1 MLFVVIK
8 SSNGILNGT
17 QIHLLGQFGLGFLLF
32 FFSCLGGTG
41 QLLMLLLLAINVTT
55 FMEKNSHISEYMVL
69 SSVS

>member
-17 QIHLLGQFGLGFLLF
+17 QIHLLGQFGV

-41 QLLMLLLLAINVTT
+41 QLLMLSLLAISVTT
-55 FMEKNSHISEYMVL
+55 FMEKTPTFL
-69 SSVS
+69 SIWC